1 MAESEVNVSTE
12 CCLKTLRTAFIVT
25 YSSIE
30 KTWLLHS
37 ERTLLIFCSEIC
49 KVTVHDSRQK
59 CRSKLRKLVLA
70 RRFFAETGRFFRLL
84 KQNAKP
90 FCRLFRQSVYPSP
103 KKNLPESFALQG
115 RLILVQSIQKC
126 TIKFSI
132 DSKGV
137 RRVLLLLLLLMLLP
151 V

>member
-70 RRFFAETGRFFRLL
+70 RRFFAETGRFSRLL

-103 KKNLPESFALQG
+103 KKICPKALPYKGGSYSYCQFRSVPLSFQLT
-115 RLILVQSIQKC
+115 QK
-126 TIKFSI
+126 
-132 DSKGV
+132 V
-137 RRVLLLLLLLMLLP
+137 
-151 V
+151 